1 MVSTDRKK
9 LGHRRGAK
17 MTEKEKR
24 RIGRPMKK
32 SARGE
37 KRASLGLKVRVAV
50 KKQIDEA
57 AKDSGRTQSQEAEA
71 LIERCLTYDVML
83 KAMNQTIADIAKGNV
98 EAAFRSAGY
107 T

>member
-1 MVSTDRKK
+1 
-9 LGHRRGAK
+9 

-83 KAMNQTIADIAKGNV
+83 KAMNQTIAVKTVIISPIPATSN
-98 EAAFRSAGY
+98 AARL